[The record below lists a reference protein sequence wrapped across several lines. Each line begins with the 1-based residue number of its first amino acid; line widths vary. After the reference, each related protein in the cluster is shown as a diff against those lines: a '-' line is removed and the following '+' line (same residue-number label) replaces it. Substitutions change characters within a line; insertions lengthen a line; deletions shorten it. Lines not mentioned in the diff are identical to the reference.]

1 MVELPKQCTDIG
13 EMLSKEYSDIKKR
26 NRECLLKILASM
38 QYLARQGISFCG
50 DGDETDSNLMQLLTL
65 RAQED
70 PELQAWMEHKNDRY
84 LSHDMQ
90 NELLKA
96 MVLTILAEIGH
107 TIKNSKF
114 LSVTYV

>member
-13 EMLSKEYSDIKKR
+13 EMLSKQHSDIKKT

-38 QYLARQGISFCG
+38 QYLVRQEISFCG
-50 DGDETDSNLMQLLTL
+50 DGDETDSNLMQLLAL